1 MLVASLSTTQHQ
13 QLLQLY
19 LRFIREHA
27 SKLSTPNDL
36 SLRAVSLELVLVILH
51 VARATTAPV
60 RYDASRWLQPYWV
73 PEGLRR
79 AWPLDERAQ
88 MMEKLISLASWREE
102 EAWRAAAEMGAAAT
116 RREIKKVARA
126 AKAQHDKV
134 PLIAI
139 RLPYECHLI
148 AIRSPASSGGI

>member
-1 MLVASLSTTQHQ
+1 MVHLIASECMLVASLSTTQHQ

-27 SKLSTPNDL
+27 SQLSTPNDL

-88 MMEKLISLASWREE
+88 MMEKLISFASWREE

-126 AKAQHDKV
+126 AKAQHEKV

-139 RLPYECHLI
+139 RLPSDCHPI
-148 AIRSPASSGGI
+148 AI